1 MGNTYKAKRLRQRV
15 TSAHAGRSDVI
26 LDSYEVSTHARVRM
40 AQRGL
45 SEADL
50 RYVLR
55 FGRLHYAADAVIY
68 FLCGAD
74 IPSADRS
81 EMGRLEGAAAI
92 TSFDGT
98 VITVWRN
105 RAHGMKVI
113 RRKLD
118 LVGGYIRCGQID

>member
-1 MGNTYKAKRLRQRV
+1 MGSTYKAKHIRQCA

-26 LDSYEVSTHARVRM
+26 LDSYEVSNHARIRM

-81 EMGRLEGAAAI
+81 KMGRLEGAAAI

-105 RAHGMKVI
+105 RAYGMKVI

-118 LVGGYIRCGQID
+118 LFGAPLRC